1 MHVVAVTALDQ
12 ALVNAMTIRTGKIGP
27 GRGMTAIAKFRLRLG
42 QQVLLGLG
50 VMRTV
55 AVHTTHIVARMGRNR
70 VVALRLRFPV
80 TLQATLARLRSRKL
94 AKTNDLR
101 FVPAPGDVLR
111 AGSVAR
117 LAAMPVFLHGLEVRR
132 AFELLLVHILVAR
145 HTGFGS
151 GILSRTLPF
160 ADAALSEA
168 AARAPSAAHS
178 TTIPIPSRFVIASTP
193 AFHSASVELRRG
205 RRTHASAYSAK
216 NSPGCVYFGMEG
228 SNETSK
234 RMDAAKSADDGG
246 RDPLKKMLS
255 SADCCEDRFLA
266 PPLLMK

>member
-151 GILSRTLPF
+151 GILSRTRPF
-160 ADAALSEA
+160 RRRRFVGGRCPRSQRRPQHNHPYSKSLCHRIHSCLSFGERRIAPRSTDSCQRILSEKFA
-168 AARAPSAAHS
+168 W
-178 TTIPIPSRFVIASTP
+178 
-193 AFHSASVELRRG
+193 LRLLW
-205 RRTHASAYSAK
+205 
-216 NSPGCVYFGMEG
+216 N
-228 SNETSK
+228 
-234 RMDAAKSADDGG
+234 GG
-246 RDPLKKMLS
+246 
-255 SADCCEDRFLA
+255 E
-266 PPLLMK
+266 